1 MPEPPPAQRRVLV
14 TGGTGNLGSHV
25 VAALEERGA
34 IARVLSRRA
43 RPQNAPEQREWAEAD
58 LLLGELEPALRD
70 VDAVVHLASEKGA
83 GDADVVGTRR
93 LLAAIERAGT
103 RHLVVVSIIGCDRI
117 PLPFYE
123 TKQRIEQEVRAGRA
137 PWSLVRVAQ
146 FHSFVERLVATAGTL
161 PVPAPIVSDLRFQP
175 VDEREVA
182 DALVEIALGP
192 PLGEAPEIAGP
203 ELLTLGEIAA
213 TWVSVTGRTAT
224 MAPVSVA
231 TLLGEPGG
239 VLQPAH
245 WVGPVLEGYRAAWNT
260 PHAAR
265 TLGRISFADWLRRRQ
280 R

>member
-1 MPEPPPAQRRVLV
+1 MPELSRAPRRVLV
-14 TGGTGNLGSHV
+14 TGGTGNLGGHV
-25 VAALEERGA
+25 VTALEERGVV
-34 IARVLSRRA
+34 ARILSRRA
-43 RPQNAPEQREWAEAD
+43 RPENAPAQREWAQVD
-58 LLLGELEPALRD
+58 LLDGELEAALRG
-70 VDAVVHLASEKGA
+70 VDAVIHLASGKAA
-83 GDADVVGTRR
+83 GDADVAATRR
-93 LLAAIERAGT
+93 LLAAVERAGT

-182 DALVEIALGP
+182 DTLVEIALGP
-192 PLGEAPEIAGP
+192 PLGDAPEIAGP
-203 ELLTLGEIAA
+203 EVLTLGEIAA
-213 TWVSVTGRTAT
+213 TWLSVTGRTAT

-231 TLLGEPGG
+231 TLLREDGG

-245 WVGPVLEGYRAAWNT
+245 WVAPVLEGYRAAWNT

-265 TLGRISFADWLRRRQ
+265 TLGRIPFADWLRRRQ